1 MAAAPAV
8 PEGMQCIWA
17 RPQSMHDRV
26 FHFCPGCGHSLAHR
40 LVCEVI
46 DELGIEQTTIGA
58 GPVGCAWNPFHYIN
72 VDFVYCL
79 HGRAPAVATGMK
91 RAHPD
96 KVVFTY
102 QGDGDL
108 ASIGMAEIVHAAAR
122 SEKISTVFVNNAV
135 FGMTGA
141 QMAPTSLIGQVTST
155 SPLGRDSNVTGFPI
169 RVAEFLAQLDGV
181 CYAERCALDS
191 PANIR
196 RAKAAIKKVF
206 QNQLDGYGFSIVE
219 LLSPC
224 PEGWHMPPE
233 EARVWLGE
241 HMARQYPLGKIKDVT
256 GGGK

>member
-1 MAAAPAV
+1 
-8 PEGMQCIWA
+8 
-17 RPQSMHDRV
+17 MHDRV

-46 DELGIEQTTIGA
+46 DELGIEETTIGV

-72 VDFVYCL
+72 VDFVYSL
-79 HGRAPAVATGMK
+79 HGRAPAVATGIK

-108 ASIGMAEIVHAAAR
+108 ASIGMAEIVHAAVR
-122 SEKISTVFVNNAV
+122 SERISVVFVNNAV

-155 SPLGRDSNVTGFPI
+155 SPLGRDSNATGYPI
-169 RVAEFLAQLDGV
+169 RVSEFLAQLEGV
-181 CYAERCALDS
+181 RYAERCALDS
-191 PANIR
+191 PANVR
-196 RAKAAIKKVF
+196 RAKAAIKRVF
-206 QNQLDGYGFSIVE
+206 ENQLNGHGFSIVE

-224 PEGWHMPPE
+224 PEGWHMPPA
-233 EARVWLGE
+233 EALVWLRQE
-241 HMARQYPLGKIKDVT
+241 MAKQYPLGKIKDLT
-256 GGGK
+256 